1 MILLWLL
8 ACGGAPAPAPSA
20 PRLVSLSPAITETLG
35 AIDALDTLVGR
46 SDWCH
51 APPAVEA
58 LPAVGSGLTP
68 DLERITALRPTTI
81 LLDGSVGNQTDT
93 LRGLTEVSILPWL
106 TADELVASTRK
117 LGALT
122 HHEPAAD
129 ALATR
134 LQSALSQPTPVQGP
148 SVLLALG
155 GEPGPDLWFIK
166 QNSLH
171 GSALHA
177 AGARNAV
184 DHDVEGAPTLSTEAL
199 VTLDPAY
206 VIVLLPAA
214 PDDNTRAATI
224 QAWSRLSTLRAVRES
239 HVGVLGGPLLLS
251 PGPAILDTVRLL
263 HDELTRLG
271 AVPAVPAPPTTPNP
285 TSPPQAPAP

>member
-1 MILLWLL
+1 MILLLLL
-8 ACGGAPAPAPSA
+8 ACAGSPTPPPSST

-35 AIDALDTLVGR
+35 AIDALETLVGR

-93 LRGLTEVSILPWL
+93 LRGLTEVLVLPWL

-129 ALATR
+129 ALAAR
-134 LQSALSQPTPVQGP
+134 LQRALSQPAPAQGP
-148 SVLLALG
+148 SALLALG

-184 DHDVEGAPTLSTEAL
+184 DHDVDGAPTLSTEAL

-214 PDDNTRAATI
+214 PDDATRAATI
-224 QAWSRLSTLRAVRES
+224 QAWSRLSTLRAVREG

-251 PGPAILDTVRLL
+251 PGPAILDTVQQL
-263 HDELTRLG
+263 HDELARLG
-271 AVPAVPAPPTTPNP
+271 ALPSIPPTIPL
-285 TSPPQAPAP
+285 SAAPQATAP

>member
-1 MILLWLL
+1 MILLLLL
-8 ACGGAPAPAPSA
+8 ACGGAPAPAPST

-35 AIDALDTLVGR
+35 AIDALDALVGR

-93 LRGLTEVSILPWL
+93 LRGLTEVQVLPWL
-106 TADELVASTRK
+106 TAEELVASTRK

-122 HHEPAAD
+122 HHELGAD
-129 ALATR
+129 ALAER
-134 LQSALSQPTPVQGP
+134 LQRALSQPAPANGP

-155 GEPGPDLWFIK
+155 GEPGVDLWFIK

-184 DHDVEGAPTLSTEAL
+184 DHDVDGAPTLSTEAL

-214 PDDNTRAATI
+214 PDDATRATTL
-224 QAWSRLSTLRAVRES
+224 QSWSRLSTLRAVREG

-251 PGPAILDTVRLL
+251 PGPAILDTVREL
-263 HDELTRLG
+263 HDELARLG
-271 AVPAVPAPPTTPNP
+271 ASPSAPTTA
-285 TSPPQAPAP
+285 TAP